1 MLLGVLYL
9 VAFFVDIE
17 LMAAQ
22 DVKLW
27 GRKRPQRST
36 HWSMLQMW
44 SLSVAIDNLIVQRS
58 MMKLMIAA
66 ALFQIEV
73 ALIRS

>member
-9 VAFFVDIE
+9 IAFFVDIE

-36 HWSMLQMW
+36 HWSLQMW